1 MKKIFLHNKD
11 SAMQK
16 EPFLPYEDKVKTA
29 YFSYTGI
36 FWFLGLLVYIFS
48 LFLIINLA
56 KNGKFQ
62 ITSDINDINFF
73 FTPILNLILI
83 TASLV
88 LLVIAPRRAYKS
100 PKHSSILFY
109 CSFWFLVVSV
119 MLNGQVQLT
128 YMEVYAQESFYHW
141 INIAFAK
148 VVILLMVFA
157 LFVIQIFFWNM
168 RRKFAFMPTDY
179 EIYTQ
184 RSIDKKAKKA
194 AKQLEKQN
202 KRNAKL
208 ANKKS

>member
-1 MKKIFLHNKD
+1 MKKIFLHSRNN
-11 SAMQK
+11 ATEK
-16 EPFLPYEDKVKTA
+16 EPFLPYENKVKIA
-29 YFSYTGI
+29 YFSYSGI

-62 ITSDINDINFF
+62 ITSNINDINFF
-73 FTPILNLILI
+73 FTPILNLILV
-83 TASLV
+83 TASWV

-100 PKHSSILFY
+100 PKHSSVLFY

-119 MLNGQVQLT
+119 VLNGQVQIT
-128 YMEVYAQESFYHW
+128 YMDLYVHEAFYNW
-141 INIAFAK
+141 INVAFAK
-148 VVILLMVFA
+148 VIIILSIMA
-157 LFVIQIFFWNM
+157 LFGVQIFFWIM

-184 RSIDKKAKKA
+184 RSINKKA
-194 AKQLEKQN
+194 AKIKKAEAKAE

>member
-1 MKKIFLHNKD
+1 MKKIFLHFKKSSVN
-11 SAMQK
+11 QK
-16 EPFLPYEDKVKTA
+16 EPFLPYEDKVKVA
-29 YFSYTGI
+29 YFSYSGL

-56 KNGKFQ
+56 KNGKYQ
-62 ITSDINDINFF
+62 ITSDINEINFF
-73 FTPILNLILI
+73 FTPILNLILV
-83 TASLV
+83 TASWV
-88 LLVIAPRRAYKS
+88 LLLIAPKRAYKS

-109 CSFWFLVVSV
+109 CSFWFLVISV

-128 YMEVYAQESFYHW
+128 YMEVYAHETLYHW
-141 INIAFAK
+141 VNIVFAK
-148 VVILLMVFA
+148 IVILLSVFA
-157 LFVIQIFFWNM
+157 LFGIQIFFWTM

-194 AKQLEKQN
+194 EKQLKKQ
-202 KRNAKL
+202 NAKL